1 MWKMAELAVNNNHSL
16 TQYIKLVEGVLS
28 YITIAGTRGT
38 DLPSPS
44 PLFLYFFFITFCL
57 HIYFQ

>member
-1 MWKMAELAVNNNHSL
+1 MDFVIY
-16 TQYIKLVEGVLS
+16 QYFEVEI
-28 YITIAGTRGT
+28 YDPIAGTRGT